1 MLHLSKIKPAFSVL
15 TLLLLVTVSCT
26 SSKTIQYE
34 NVPIQRAQ
42 IELTE
47 EQLLDVGILIFDPN
61 LPEEDQEFI
70 FPEIRKAEAR
80 YIPYHLK
87 KTLEDTGFWGG
98 VWVLPEKSEAMD
110 LIVWGRI
117 EVSNGLK
124 VAIRIGVWDITGKE
138 WMNKVYETTVSRSA
152 YSQQRD
158 YSQDPYQSFY
168 NKIANDLLKIR
179 NSLSSPELRRISEI
193 GDLRFAAEL
202 VPGVYNDYLMQDEKD
217 IFSAKRLPSEDDEM
231 MSRIQNVKEREFVLV
246 DTLNEYYAKLYQD
259 ISVPY
264 ENWRKLSREEMLTYE
279 DLKRSALKRQ
289 LLGAAAILG
298 AIAYEGNSQTSSYAK
313 QAALYGGIE
322 VIKSGF
328 GMSAEAKVHKESLK
342 ELGTSFDTQAKPLII
357 EIEGQTLRLTG
368 TAQEKFLEWRKL
380 LKQIYTEETG
390 FNISENS
397 DPQG

>member
-1 MLHLSKIKPAFSVL
+1 MLHLSKIKPAFSLL

-87 KTLEDTGFWGG
+87 TTLEDTGFWGG
-98 VWVLPEKSEAMD
+98 VWVLPEGSEAMD

-124 VAIRIGVWDITGKE
+124 VAVRIGVWDVTGRE

-202 VPGVYNDYLMQDEKD
+202 VPGVYSDYLMQDEKD
-217 IFSAKRLPSEDDEM
+217 VFSAKRLPSENDEM
-231 MSRIQNVKEREFVLV
+231 MGRIQNVKEREFVLV

>member
-1 MLHLSKIKPAFSVL
+1 MLHLSKIKPAFSL
-15 TLLLLVTVSCT
+15 LILLLLVTVSCT

-87 KTLEDTGFWGG
+87 ATLEDTGFWGG

-110 LIVWGRI
+110 LIVGGRI

-124 VAIRIGVWDITGKE
+124 VAVRIGVWDITGRE

-202 VPGVYNDYLMQDEKD
+202 VPGVYSDYLMQDEKD
-217 IFSAKRLPSEDDEM
+217 VFSARRLPSENDEM
-231 MSRIQNVKEREFVLV
+231 MGRIQNVKEREFVLV

-279 DLKRSALKRQ
+279 DLKRNALKRQ

>member
-1 MLHLSKIKPAFSVL
+1 MLHLSKIKPAFSLL

-87 KTLEDTGFWGG
+87 TTLEDTGFWGG

-110 LIVWGRI
+110 LIVGGRI

-124 VAIRIGVWDITGKE
+124 VAVRIGVWDITGRE

-168 NKIANDLLKIR
+168 NKIANDLLNIR

-202 VPGVYNDYLMQDEKD
+202 VPGVYSDYLMQDEKD
-217 IFSAKRLPSEDDEM
+217 IFSAKRLPSENDEM
-231 MSRIQNVKEREFVLV
+231 MGRIQNVKEREFVLV

-397 DPQG
+397 DPQD

>member
-1 MLHLSKIKPAFSVL
+1 MLHLLNMKPAFSLL
-15 TLLLLVTVSCT
+15 TLLLLATVSCT

-87 KTLEDTGFWGG
+87 ATLEDTGFWGG

-110 LIVWGRI
+110 LIVGGRI

-124 VAIRIGVWDITGKE
+124 VAVRIGVWDITGRE

-202 VPGVYNDYLMQDEKD
+202 VPGVYSDYLMQDEKD
-217 IFSAKRLPSEDDEM
+217 IFSAKRLPSENDEM
-231 MSRIQNVKEREFVLV
+231 MGRIQNVKEREFVLV

-368 TAQEKFLEWRKL
+368 TAKEKFLEWRKL

>member
-1 MLHLSKIKPAFSVL
+1 MLHLSKIKPAISLL
-15 TLLLLVTVSCT
+15 TLLLLATVSCT

-87 KTLEDTGFWGG
+87 ATLEDTGFWGG

-110 LIVWGRI
+110 LIVGGRI

-124 VAIRIGVWDITGKE
+124 VAVRIGVWDVTGRE

-202 VPGVYNDYLMQDEKD
+202 VPGVYSDYLMQDEKD
-217 IFSAKRLPSEDDEM
+217 IFSAKRLPSENDEM
-231 MSRIQNVKEREFVLV
+231 MGRIQNVKEREFVLV

-368 TAQEKFLEWRKL
+368 TAQEKFLEWRTL

-397 DPQG
+397 DPQD

>member
-1 MLHLSKIKPAFSVL
+1 MLHLSKIKPAFSLL

-87 KTLEDTGFWGG
+87 TTLEDTGFWGG

-110 LIVWGRI
+110 LIVGGRI

-124 VAIRIGVWDITGKE
+124 VAVRIGVWDITGRE

-202 VPGVYNDYLMQDEKD
+202 VPGVYSDYLMQDEKD
-217 IFSAKRLPSEDDEM
+217 VFNAKRLPSENDEM
-231 MSRIQNVKEREFVLV
+231 MGRIQNVKEREFVLV

-368 TAQEKFLEWRKL
+368 TAKEKFLEWRKL

-397 DPQG
+397 DPQD

>member
-1 MLHLSKIKPAFSVL
+1 MLHLSKIKPAFSLL

-87 KTLEDTGFWGG
+87 ATLEDTGFWGG
-98 VWVLPEKSEAMD
+98 VWVLPEGSEAMD

-124 VAIRIGVWDITGKE
+124 VAVRIGVWDITGRE

-158 YSQDPYQSFY
+158 YGQDPYQSFY

-202 VPGVYNDYLMQDEKD
+202 VPGVYSDYLMQDEKD
-217 IFSAKRLPSEDDEM
+217 IFSAKRLPSENDEM
-231 MSRIQNVKEREFVLV
+231 MGRIQNVKEREFVLV

>member
-1 MLHLSKIKPAFSVL
+1 MLHLSKIKPAFSLL
-15 TLLLLVTVSCT
+15 TLLLLATVSCT

-87 KTLEDTGFWGG
+87 TTLEDTGFWGG

-110 LIVWGRI
+110 LIVGGRI

-124 VAIRIGVWDITGKE
+124 VAVRIGVWDITGRE

-152 YSQQRD
+152 YSQQRE

-202 VPGVYNDYLMQDEKD
+202 VPGVYSDYLMQDEKD
-217 IFSAKRLPSEDDEM
+217 IFSARRLPSENDEM
-231 MSRIQNVKEREFVLV
+231 MGRIQNVKEREFVLV

-368 TAQEKFLEWRKL
+368 TAKEKFLEWRKL

>member
-1 MLHLSKIKPAFSVL
+1 MLHLSKIKPAFSLL

-87 KTLEDTGFWGG
+87 TTLEDTGFWGG

-110 LIVWGRI
+110 LIVGGRI

-124 VAIRIGVWDITGKE
+124 VAVRIGVWDITGRE

-202 VPGVYNDYLMQDEKD
+202 VPGVYSDYLMQDEKD
-217 IFSAKRLPSEDDEM
+217 IFSAKRLPSENDEM
-231 MSRIQNVKEREFVLV
+231 MGRIQNVKEREFVLV

>member
-1 MLHLSKIKPAFSVL
+1 MLPLSKIKPAFSLL
-15 TLLLLVTVSCT
+15 TLLLLATVSCT

-87 KTLEDTGFWGG
+87 ATLEDTGFWGG

-110 LIVWGRI
+110 LIVGGRI

-124 VAIRIGVWDITGKE
+124 VAVRIGVWDITGRE

-202 VPGVYNDYLMQDEKD
+202 VPGVYSDYLMQDEKD
-217 IFSAKRLPSEDDEM
+217 VFSAKRLPSENDEM
-231 MSRIQNVKEREFVLV
+231 MGRIQNVKEREFVLV

-397 DPQG
+397 DPQD

>member
-1 MLHLSKIKPAFSVL
+1 MKPAFSLL
-15 TLLLLVTVSCT
+15 TLLLLATVSCT

-87 KTLEDTGFWGG
+87 TTLEDTGFWGG

-110 LIVWGRI
+110 LIVGGRI

-124 VAIRIGVWDITGKE
+124 VAVRIGVWDITGRE

-217 IFSAKRLPSEDDEM
+217 IFSAKRLPSENDEM
-231 MSRIQNVKEREFVLV
+231 MGRIQNVKEREFVLV

-368 TAQEKFLEWRKL
+368 TAKEKFLEWRKL

>member
-1 MLHLSKIKPAFSVL
+1 MLHLSKIKPAFSLL

-87 KTLEDTGFWGG
+87 ATLEDTGFWGG

-110 LIVWGRI
+110 LIVGGRI

-124 VAIRIGVWDITGKE
+124 VAVRIGVWDITGRE

-202 VPGVYNDYLMQDEKD
+202 VPGVYSDYLMQDEKD
-217 IFSAKRLPSEDDEM
+217 IFSAKRLPSENDEM
-231 MSRIQNVKEREFVLV
+231 MGRIQNVKEREFVLV

-368 TAQEKFLEWRKL
+368 TAKEKFLEWRKL

>member
-1 MLHLSKIKPAFSVL
+1 MLHLSKIKPAFSLL

-87 KTLEDTGFWGG
+87 ATLEDTGFWGG

-110 LIVWGRI
+110 LIVGGRI

-124 VAIRIGVWDITGKE
+124 VAVRIGVWDITGRE

-168 NKIANDLLKIR
+168 NKIANDLLNIR
-179 NSLSSPELRRISEI
+179 KSLSSPELRRISEI

-202 VPGVYNDYLMQDEKD
+202 VPGVYSDYLMQDEKD
-217 IFSAKRLPSEDDEM
+217 IFSAKRLPSENDEM
-231 MSRIQNVKEREFVLV
+231 MGRIQNVKEREFVLV

-397 DPQG
+397 DPQD

>member
-1 MLHLSKIKPAFSVL
+1 MLHLSKIKPAFSLL
-15 TLLLLVTVSCT
+15 TLLLLATVSCT

-87 KTLEDTGFWGG
+87 TTLEDTGFWGG

-110 LIVWGRI
+110 LIVGGRI

-124 VAIRIGVWDITGKE
+124 VAVRIGVWDITGRE

-202 VPGVYNDYLMQDEKD
+202 VPGVYSDYLMQDEKD
-217 IFSAKRLPSEDDEM
+217 IFSAKRLPSENDEM
-231 MSRIQNVKEREFVLV
+231 MGRIQNVKEREFVLV

-397 DPQG
+397 DSQD

>member
-1 MLHLSKIKPAFSVL
+1 MLHLSKIKPAFSLL

-87 KTLEDTGFWGG
+87 ATLEDTGFWGG

-110 LIVWGRI
+110 LIVGGRI

-124 VAIRIGVWDITGKE
+124 VAVRIGVWDITGRE

-168 NKIANDLLKIR
+168 NKIANDLLNIR

-202 VPGVYNDYLMQDEKD
+202 VPGVYSDYLMQDEKD
-217 IFSAKRLPSEDDEM
+217 IFSAKRLPSENDEM
-231 MSRIQNVKEREFVLV
+231 MGRIQNVKEREFVLV

-390 FNISENS
+390 FKISENS
-397 DPQG
+397 DPQD

>member
-1 MLHLSKIKPAFSVL
+1 MLHLLNIKPAFSLL
-15 TLLLLVTVSCT
+15 TLLLLATVSCT

-61 LPEEDQEFI
+61 LPEADQEFI

-87 KTLEDTGFWGG
+87 TTLEDTGFWGG

-110 LIVWGRI
+110 LIVGGRI

-124 VAIRIGVWDITGKE
+124 VAVRIGVWDITGRE

-202 VPGVYNDYLMQDEKD
+202 VPGVYSDYLMQDEKD
-217 IFSAKRLPSEDDEM
+217 IFSAKRLPSENDAM
-231 MSRIQNVKEREFVLV
+231 MGRIQNVKEREFVLV

-390 FNISENS
+390 FIISENS

>member
-1 MLHLSKIKPAFSVL
+1 MLHLSKIKPAFSLL
-15 TLLLLVTVSCT
+15 TLLLLATVSCT

-87 KTLEDTGFWGG
+87 ATLEDTGFWGG

-110 LIVWGRI
+110 LIVGGRI

-124 VAIRIGVWDITGKE
+124 VAVRIGVWDITGRE

-202 VPGVYNDYLMQDEKD
+202 VPGVYSDYLMQDEKD
-217 IFSAKRLPSEDDEM
+217 VFNARRLPSENDEM
-231 MSRIQNVKEREFVLV
+231 MGRIQNVKEREFVLV

>member
-1 MLHLSKIKPAFSVL
+1 MLPLSKIKPAFSLL
-15 TLLLLVTVSCT
+15 TLLLLATVSCT

-87 KTLEDTGFWGG
+87 ATLEDTGFWGG

-110 LIVWGRI
+110 LIVGGRI

-124 VAIRIGVWDITGKE
+124 VAVRIGVWDITGRE

-168 NKIANDLLKIR
+168 NKIANDLLNIR

-202 VPGVYNDYLMQDEKD
+202 VPGVYSDYLMQDEKD
-217 IFSAKRLPSEDDEM
+217 IFSAKRLPSENDEM
-231 MSRIQNVKEREFVLV
+231 MGRIQNVKEREFVLV

-397 DPQG
+397 DPQD

>member
-1 MLHLSKIKPAFSVL
+1 MLHLSKIKPAFSLL

-87 KTLEDTGFWGG
+87 ATLEDTGFWGG

-110 LIVWGRI
+110 LIVGGRI

-124 VAIRIGVWDITGKE
+124 VAVRIGVWDITGRE

-168 NKIANDLLKIR
+168 NKIANDLLNIR
-179 NSLSSPELRRISEI
+179 NSLSLPELRRISEI

-202 VPGVYNDYLMQDEKD
+202 VPGVYSDYLMQDEKD
-217 IFSAKRLPSEDDEM
+217 IFSAKRLPSENDEM
-231 MSRIQNVKEREFVLV
+231 MGRIQNVKEREFVLV

>member
-1 MLHLSKIKPAFSVL
+1 MPHLSKIKPAISLL
-15 TLLLLVTVSCT
+15 TLFLLATVNFAFA
-26 SSKTIQYE
+26 KTITYE
-34 NVPIQRAQ
+34 NVQIQRAQ
-42 IELTE
+42 VELTE
-47 EQLLDVGILIFDPN
+47 EQLLDIGILIFDPN
-61 LPEEDQEFI
+61 IPEEERELI

-87 KTLEDTGFWGG
+87 TTLEDTGFWGG

-110 LIVWGRI
+110 LIVGGRI

-124 VAIRIGVWDITGKE
+124 VAVRIGVWDITGRE

-168 NKIANDLLKIR
+168 NKIANDLLNIR

-202 VPGVYNDYLMQDEKD
+202 VPGVYSDYLMQDEKD
-217 IFSAKRLPSEDDEM
+217 IFSAKRLPSENDEM
-231 MSRIQNVKEREFVLV
+231 MGRIQNVKEREFVLV

>member
-1 MLHLSKIKPAFSVL
+1 MLPLSKIKPTFSLL

-87 KTLEDTGFWGG
+87 TTLEDTGFWGG
-98 VWVLPEKSEAMD
+98 VWVLPEGSEAMD

-124 VAIRIGVWDITGKE
+124 VAVRIGVWDVTGRE

-202 VPGVYNDYLMQDEKD
+202 VPGVYSDYLMQDEKD
-217 IFSAKRLPSEDDEM
+217 VFSAKRLPSENDEM
-231 MSRIQNVKEREFVLV
+231 MGRIQNVKEREFVLV

>member
-1 MLHLSKIKPAFSVL
+1 
-15 TLLLLVTVSCT
+15 LLATVSCT

-87 KTLEDTGFWGG
+87 TTLEDTGFWGG

-124 VAIRIGVWDITGKE
+124 VAVRIGVWDITGRE

>member
-1 MLHLSKIKPAFSVL
+1 MLHLLNMKPAFSLL
-15 TLLLLVTVSCT
+15 TLLLLATVSCT

-87 KTLEDTGFWGG
+87 TTLEDTGFWGG

-110 LIVWGRI
+110 LIVGGRI

-124 VAIRIGVWDITGKE
+124 VAVRIGVWDITGRE

-202 VPGVYNDYLMQDEKD
+202 VPGVYSDYLMQDEKD
-217 IFSAKRLPSEDDEM
+217 VFSAKRLPSENDEM
-231 MSRIQNVKEREFVLV
+231 MGRIQNVKEREFVLV

-368 TAQEKFLEWRKL
+368 TAKEKFLEWRKL

>member
-1 MLHLSKIKPAFSVL
+1 MLHLLKIKPAFSLL
-15 TLLLLVTVSCT
+15 TLLLLATVSCT

-87 KTLEDTGFWGG
+87 TTLEDTGFWGG

-110 LIVWGRI
+110 LIVGGRI

-124 VAIRIGVWDITGKE
+124 VAVRIGVWDITGRE

-202 VPGVYNDYLMQDEKD
+202 VPGVYSDYLMQDEKD
-217 IFSAKRLPSEDDEM
+217 IFSAKRLPSENDEM
-231 MSRIQNVKEREFVLV
+231 MGRIQNVKEREFVLV

-368 TAQEKFLEWRKL
+368 TAKEKFLEWRKL

>member
-1 MLHLSKIKPAFSVL
+1 MLHLLNIKPAFSLL
-15 TLLLLVTVSCT
+15 TLLLLATVSCT

-87 KTLEDTGFWGG
+87 TTLEDTGFWGG

-110 LIVWGRI
+110 LIVGGRI
-117 EVSNGLK
+117 EVSSGLK
-124 VAIRIGVWDITGKE
+124 VAVRIGVWDITGRE

-202 VPGVYNDYLMQDEKD
+202 VPGVYSDYLMQDEKD

>member
-1 MLHLSKIKPAFSVL
+1 MLPLSKIKPAFSLL

-87 KTLEDTGFWGG
+87 ATLEDTGFWGG

-110 LIVWGRI
+110 LIVGGRI

-124 VAIRIGVWDITGKE
+124 VAVRIGVWDITGRE

-202 VPGVYNDYLMQDEKD
+202 VPGVYSDYLMQDEKD
-217 IFSAKRLPSEDDEM
+217 IFSAKRLPSENDEM
-231 MSRIQNVKEREFVLV
+231 MGRIQNVKEREFVLV

>member
-1 MLHLSKIKPAFSVL
+1 MLHLLNMKPAFSLL
-15 TLLLLVTVSCT
+15 TLLLLATVSCT

-87 KTLEDTGFWGG
+87 TTLEDTGFWGG

-110 LIVWGRI
+110 LIVGGRI

-124 VAIRIGVWDITGKE
+124 VAVRIGVWDITGRE

-202 VPGVYNDYLMQDEKD
+202 VPGVYSDYLMQDDKD
-217 IFSAKRLPSEDDEM
+217 IFSAKRLPSENDAM
-231 MSRIQNVKEREFVLV
+231 MGRIQNVKEREFVLV

>member
-1 MLHLSKIKPAFSVL
+1 M
-15 TLLLLVTVSCT
+15 
-26 SSKTIQYE
+26 
-34 NVPIQRAQ
+34 
-42 IELTE
+42 
-47 EQLLDVGILIFDPN
+47 
-61 LPEEDQEFI
+61 
-70 FPEIRKAEAR
+70 
-80 YIPYHLK
+80 
-87 KTLEDTGFWGG
+87 
-98 VWVLPEKSEAMD
+98 PEKSEAMD
-110 LIVWGRI
+110 LIVGGRI

-124 VAIRIGVWDITGKE
+124 VAVRIGVWDITGRE

-202 VPGVYNDYLMQDEKD
+202 VPGVYSDYLMQDEKD
-217 IFSAKRLPSEDDEM
+217 IFSAKRLPSENDEM
-231 MSRIQNVKEREFVLV
+231 MGRIQNVKEREFVLV

-368 TAQEKFLEWRKL
+368 TAREKFLEWRKL

>member
-1 MLHLSKIKPAFSVL
+1 MLHLSKIKPAFSLL

-87 KTLEDTGFWGG
+87 ATLEDTGFWGG

-110 LIVWGRI
+110 LIVGGRI

-124 VAIRIGVWDITGKE
+124 VAVRIGVWDVTGRE

-168 NKIANDLLKIR
+168 NKIANDLLNIR

-202 VPGVYNDYLMQDEKD
+202 VPGVYSDYLMQDEKD
-217 IFSAKRLPSEDDEM
+217 IFSAKRLPSENDEM
-231 MSRIQNVKEREFVLV
+231 MGRIQNVKEREFVLV

>member
-1 MLHLSKIKPAFSVL
+1 MLHLSKIKPAFSLL
-15 TLLLLVTVSCT
+15 TLLLLATVSCT

-87 KTLEDTGFWGG
+87 ATLEDTGFWGG

-110 LIVWGRI
+110 LIVGGRI

-124 VAIRIGVWDITGKE
+124 VAVRIGVWDITGRE

-168 NKIANDLLKIR
+168 NKIANDLLNIR

-202 VPGVYNDYLMQDEKD
+202 VPGVYSDYLMQDEKD
-217 IFSAKRLPSEDDEM
+217 IFSAKRLPSENDEM
-231 MSRIQNVKEREFVLV
+231 MGRIQNVKEREFVLV

-397 DPQG
+397 DPQD

>member
-1 MLHLSKIKPAFSVL
+1 MLHLSKIKPAFSLL

-87 KTLEDTGFWGG
+87 ATLEDTGFWGG

-110 LIVWGRI
+110 LIVGGRI

-124 VAIRIGVWDITGKE
+124 VAVRIGVWDITGRE

-168 NKIANDLLKIR
+168 NKIANDLLNIR

-202 VPGVYNDYLMQDEKD
+202 VPGVYSDYLMQDEKD
-217 IFSAKRLPSEDDEM
+217 IFSARRLPSENDEM
-231 MSRIQNVKEREFVLV
+231 MGRIQNVKEREFVLV

>member
-1 MLHLSKIKPAFSVL
+1 MLHLSKIKPAFSLL

-87 KTLEDTGFWGG
+87 ATLEDTGFWGG
-98 VWVLPEKSEAMD
+98 VWVLPEGSEAMD
-110 LIVWGRI
+110 LIVGGRI

-124 VAIRIGVWDITGKE
+124 VAVRIGVWDITGRE

-168 NKIANDLLKIR
+168 NKIANDLLNIR
-179 NSLSSPELRRISEI
+179 NSLSSSELRRISEI

-202 VPGVYNDYLMQDEKD
+202 VPGVYSDYLMQDEKD
-217 IFSAKRLPSEDDEM
+217 IFSAKRLPSENDEM
-231 MSRIQNVKEREFVLV
+231 MGRIQNVKEREFVLV

-397 DPQG
+397 DPQD

>member
-1 MLHLSKIKPAFSVL
+1 MLHLSKIKPAFSLL

-87 KTLEDTGFWGG
+87 TTLEDTGFWGG

-110 LIVWGRI
+110 LIVGGRI

-124 VAIRIGVWDITGKE
+124 VAVRIGVWDITGRE

-202 VPGVYNDYLMQDEKD
+202 VPGVYSDYLMQDEKD
-217 IFSAKRLPSEDDEM
+217 IFSAKRLPSENDEM
-231 MSRIQNVKEREFVLV
+231 MGRIQNVKEREFVLV

-368 TAQEKFLEWRKL
+368 TAKEKFLEWRKL

>member
-1 MLHLSKIKPAFSVL
+1 MLHLLNMKPAFSLL
-15 TLLLLVTVSCT
+15 TLLLLATVSCT

-87 KTLEDTGFWGG
+87 ATLEDTGFWGG

-110 LIVWGRI
+110 LIVGGRI

-124 VAIRIGVWDITGKE
+124 VAVRIGVWDITGRE

-202 VPGVYNDYLMQDEKD
+202 VPGVYSDYLMQDEKD
-217 IFSAKRLPSEDDEM
+217 IFSAKRLPSENDAM
-231 MSRIQNVKEREFVLV
+231 MGRIQNVKEREFVLV

-368 TAQEKFLEWRKL
+368 TAKEKFLEWRKL

>member
-1 MLHLSKIKPAFSVL
+1 MLHLSKIKPAFSLL

-87 KTLEDTGFWGG
+87 ATLEDTGFWGG

-110 LIVWGRI
+110 LIVGGRI

-124 VAIRIGVWDITGKE
+124 VAVRIGVWDITGRE

-179 NSLSSPELRRISEI
+179 NSLSSSELRRISEI

-202 VPGVYNDYLMQDEKD
+202 VPGVYSDYLMQDEKD
-217 IFSAKRLPSEDDEM
+217 VFSARRLPSENDEM
-231 MSRIQNVKEREFVLV
+231 MGRIQNVKEREFVLV

>member
-1 MLHLSKIKPAFSVL
+1 MLHLSKIKPAFSLL

-80 YIPYHLK
+80 NIPYHLK
-87 KTLEDTGFWGG
+87 ATLEDTGFWGG

-110 LIVWGRI
+110 LIVGGRI

-124 VAIRIGVWDITGKE
+124 VAVRIGVWDITGRE

-168 NKIANDLLKIR
+168 NKIANDLLNIR

-202 VPGVYNDYLMQDEKD
+202 VPGVYSDYLMQDEKD
-217 IFSAKRLPSEDDEM
+217 IFSAKRLPSENDEM
-231 MSRIQNVKEREFVLV
+231 MGRIQNVKEREFVLV

-397 DPQG
+397 DPQD